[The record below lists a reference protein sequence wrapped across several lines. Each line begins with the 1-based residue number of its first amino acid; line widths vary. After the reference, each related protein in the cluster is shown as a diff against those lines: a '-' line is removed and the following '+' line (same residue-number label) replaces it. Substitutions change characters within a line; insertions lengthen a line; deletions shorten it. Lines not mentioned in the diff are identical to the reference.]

1 MPLAMRRDFEAQ
13 NKELI
18 DAIMLMRGGQRSG
31 RRTSAGSAD
40 EALHARLVAANSQSF
55 GFKCDIL

>member
-1 MPLAMRRDFEAQ
+1 MPPAMRRDFEAQ

-18 DAIMLMRGGQRSG
+18 DAILLMRGQKSG

-40 EALHARLVAANSQSF
+40 EALHARLVAANS
-55 GFKCDIL
+55 